1 MLLAA
6 GTSFRSRDS
15 RFLCPQRS
23 SSMDVVENL
32 EIYIPAEAEVKIV
45 PLRSLP
51 PSVLRRMDLPPSSSR
66 QPADSPEV
74 VWISPIVL
82 RGRGQKPPEETE
94 ESKSQMYRLSRASS
108 GPLRMSFVS
117 ANRAAYS
124 VLKNGTPPRK
134 RASSTQAAHSS
145 HRDAIVVYRR
155 RIYLSI
161 RKQGHRQGQPPPN
174 DMSAI
179 PSTSYGPAS
188 GQMVTRHV
196 QAVIVSSRKPE
207 PSRNTS
213 ATELLLF
220 YSCVSSSLSSESVFR
235 LLSHSPR
242 LFLGWET
249 LTS

>member
-1 MLLAA
+1 
-6 GTSFRSRDS
+6 
-15 RFLCPQRS
+15 
-23 SSMDVVENL
+23 MDLVENL

-51 PSVLRRMDLPPSSSR
+51 PSVLRRMDLPPSTSR

-94 ESKSQMYRLSRASS
+94 DSKSQMYRLSRASP
-108 GPLRMSFVS
+108 GPLRMSFVT

-134 RASSTQAAHSS
+134 RASSTQAAPGG

-161 RKQGHRQGQPPPN
+161 RKQGRRQDKPRPN
-174 DMSAI
+174 DMSAV

-188 GQMVTRHV
+188 GQKVTRHV
-196 QAVIVSSRKPE
+196 PGVRTRNPE
-207 PSRNTS
+207 PT
-213 ATELLLF
+213 
-220 YSCVSSSLSSESVFR
+220 V
-235 LLSHSPR
+235 
-242 LFLGWET
+242 LFLR
-249 LTS
+249 LIFIRI